1 MRGFVSSGKEKLAG
15 RVASL
20 MVLYI
25 KSDAKY
31 FVSMGVHHDHFEV
44 WDSSHLSPIDDTT
57 TGCGI

>member
-1 MRGFVSSGKEKLAG
+1 
-15 RVASL
+15 